1 MKLLLVT
8 SLKEYQKT
16 VASIFHKSGIT
27 VFSVTQTIGF
37 KDQHSHNL
45 LDDWF
50 TSGTD
55 QFDSIFAFSFTEDE
69 KSKKALELIREY
81 NSKNETGFPI
91 RGFIIPVDQSSYTS
105 TQPL

>member
-16 VASIFHKSGIT
+16 VAEIFNKSGIA
-27 VFSVTQTIGF
+27 VFSVTKTIGF
-37 KDQHSHNL
+37 KDQRQHNL

-55 QFDSIFAFSFTEDE
+55 QFDSVFVFSFTEEE
-69 KSKKALELIREY
+69 KSEKALNLIREY
-81 NSKNETGFPI
+81 NSKNDTGFPI
-91 RGFIIPVDQSSYTS
+91 RAFVIPVDKSSYTS
-105 TQPL
+105 IQ